1 MADSFE
7 GLPKPDSEQ
16 YPADTGDIHHQYQ
29 QLAVPIAQVKEH
41 FRRFNLLDD
50 QVNFLQGWFRDTLPT
65 TTIKQLAILRLDGDM
80 YESTMEALVHLYP
93 KLSEGGY
100 IIIDDYGA
108 ISACRQ
114 AVEDY
119 RASHN
124 IVEAIHWIDW
134 TGVYWQR
141 EGGVNHRTKN
151 TPMQPHEQTTI
162 DAFNADPRSFG

>member
-1 MADSFE
+1 VSF
-7 GLPKPDSEQ
+7 L
-16 YPADTGDIHHQYQ
+16 H
-29 QLAVPIAQVKEH
+29 
-41 FRRFNLLDD
+41 
-50 QVNFLQGWFRDTLPT
+50 GWFRDTLPN

-119 RASHN
+119 RSSHG
-124 IVEAIHWIDW
+124 IVEEIDWIDW

-141 EGGVNHRTKN
+141 GAGLSHRWQQRIPFKLLRKYF
-151 TPMQPHEQTTI
+151 QY
-162 DAFNADPRSFG
+162 FGK